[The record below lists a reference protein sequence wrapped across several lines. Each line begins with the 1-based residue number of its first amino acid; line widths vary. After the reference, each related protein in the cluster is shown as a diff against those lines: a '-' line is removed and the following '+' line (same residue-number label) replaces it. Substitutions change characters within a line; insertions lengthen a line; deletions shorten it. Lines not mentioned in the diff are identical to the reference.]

1 MIAYFADIDRSRS
14 AGVMKGDS
22 FRVNMH
28 NEAITN
34 PNFLLNYHILS
45 DEFKDA
51 MRNKRLQ
58 NVVLVP

>member
-28 NEAITN
+28 NEAIAN
-34 PNFLLNYHILS
+34 PNLLLNYHILS

>member
-22 FRVNMH
+22 FMVNMH
-28 NEAITN
+28 NEAITS
-34 PNFLLNYHILS
+34 PNLLLNYHILS